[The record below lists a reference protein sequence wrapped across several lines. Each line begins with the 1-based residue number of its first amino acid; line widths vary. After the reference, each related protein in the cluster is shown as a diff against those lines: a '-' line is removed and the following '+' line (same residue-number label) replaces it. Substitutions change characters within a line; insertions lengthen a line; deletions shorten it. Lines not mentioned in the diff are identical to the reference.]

1 MKWRL
6 EKYPSEFLTR
16 TIGSEPKVGL
26 ANLNQSEM
34 ALFSECWPQ
43 CA

>member
-1 MKWRL
+1 LGRT
-6 EKYPSEFLTR
+6 EFLTR
-16 TIGSEPKVGL
+16 TIRSEPKVGL

-34 ALFSECWPQ
+34 ALFSEYMPQ